1 LPRLTCSGVKTV
13 VFPEES
19 VVTVLVA
26 SSKSIADAPTTK
38 RLKMQNKIQAQNF
51 EYVLNIR

>member
-1 LPRLTCSGVKTV
+1 

-26 SSKSIADAPTTK
+26 SSKSIADALTTK